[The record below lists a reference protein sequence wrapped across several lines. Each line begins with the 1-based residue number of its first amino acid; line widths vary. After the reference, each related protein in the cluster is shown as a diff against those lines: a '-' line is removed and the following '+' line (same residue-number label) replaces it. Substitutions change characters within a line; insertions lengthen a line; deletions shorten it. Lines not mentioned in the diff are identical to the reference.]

1 MKGNCGYC
9 LIDQW
14 HLRAKRA
21 HFSNALVR
29 NQLFV
34 WFSMCVCTPYSWA
47 LGAVSALAW
56 KLGRGDSVARLGR
69 KERMYMGQF
78 PQDGNFGHF
87 REFF

>member
-34 WFSMCVCTPYSWA
+34 WFSMCVYA
-47 LGAVSALAW
+47 VQLGTGCSVSFSLEIR
-56 KLGRGDSVARLGR
+56 KRGQCSKVGQEGEDVYGSVSPGR
-69 KERMYMGQF
+69 KF
-78 PQDGNFGHF
+78 WPF
-87 REFF
+87 